1 MKDKKPIEKKVS
13 EKKIIDRKM
22 KDRSFI
28 VKIAD
33 LLNET
38 WKEDQIVFE
47 HKLSD
52 QLPQLDA
59 DGVSAT
65 FSVQSLNSSSLLGTL
80 SDITCRINDV
90 CDSCGV
96 AFTRDVA
103 IPSYVARF
111 VLSGDVTEKEKN
123 ESEEAILLID
133 PKSETINIEDM
144 VVQAILLN
152 EPFVKRC
159 DACTKRLD
167 KEDDE
172 DDSPEYFET
181 KSNIVFS

>member
-1 MKDKKPIEKKVS
+1 
-13 EKKIIDRKM
+13 
-22 KDRSFI
+22 
-28 VKIAD
+28 
-33 LLNET
+33 
-38 WKEDQIVFE
+38 
-47 HKLSD
+47 
-52 QLPQLDA
+52 
-59 DGVSAT
+59 
-65 FSVQSLNSSSLLGTL
+65 LLGTL
-80 SDITCRINDV
+80 SDIACHINDA
-90 CDSCGV
+90 CDSCGTPFV
-96 AFTRDVA
+96 REVS

-111 VLSGDVTEKEKN
+111 VLSGDVTEKEKA

-159 DACTKRLD
+159 AACTKRLD

-172 DDSPEYFET
+172 DDNTEYFET